1 MLLSI
6 AALFLF
12 PPALVITVPIW
23 IIGAL
28 KPRKR

>member
-1 MLLSI
+1 MLLSL

-12 PPALVITVPIW
+12 PPTLVITIPMW
-23 IIGAL
+23 IINAL